1 MKQSTYDNIFTIDER
16 EREGER
22 KREKKRIAKLR

>member
-1 MKQSTYDNIFTIDER
+1 MDGRKREKKR

-22 KREKKRIAKLR
+22 KEGRDFYVYLVLYKQK